1 MKKQIMISI
10 ASGLFIMASAMTSF
24 AANSNTGWTSDGDT
38 WYYLDNSGNRVTD
51 CWKPSGSNYY
61 YLGDNGTLVTN
72 QLVEDNSKNY
82 YVDATGAMVKNTWVA
97 IPVDSSEDEDVTY
110 RWYYFGNDGTAY
122 HQTGS
127 TVQKKKINGKDYA
140 FDSDGK
146 MLFGFVDESGSMVN
160 TNTDP
165 IVDSTYYFGT
175 NDDGAM
181 HTGWLEY
188 TAGLDDSAYDD
199 KSTLWFY
206 YNTSSGKK
214 TVDTTKNIN
223 GKKYAFDTNGAM
235 ISEWNVA
242 TASSTTAASIKYY
255 SKDVDGS
262 LVKNSWVH
270 AIPGED
276 VNAED
281 HDNDEYRWFYTNSSG
296 NAVTN
301 VTKKINGK
309 WYAFADDGIMKYG
322 FISLSDNQVSGSHI
336 ISTYKPEDITVD
348 EIYNISNL
356 FYFSD
361 SQDDGAMK
369 TGSSIKVEL
378 SDDTYTFAFNKNGSA
393 YQGIKNSKL
402 YKNGV
407 LQTAKDEKYKIAN
420 DGNDNYYVVNN
431 SGTILKAGKTG
442 KDDSDCYFAVF
453 GETGD
458 LAKIAKFS
466 GDDASKAASYW
477 AKNGTMDGFDTAN
490 KYNWTQILG

>member
-24 AANSNTGWTSDGDT
+24 AANSNTGWANISDV
-38 WYYLDNSGNRVTD
+38 WYYLDNSGSRVTN

-61 YLGDNGTLVTN
+61 YLGDNGALVTN
-72 QLVEDNSKNY
+72 QLVEDGNKYY
-82 YVDATGAMVKNTWVA
+82 YVDASGAMVKNTWVA
-97 IPVDSSEDEDVTY
+97 IPADDSEEEDVAY
-110 RWYYFGNDGTAY
+110 RWYYFGNDGSAY

-127 TVQKKKINGKDYA
+127 TVQKKKINSKEYA

-160 TNTDP
+160 TNDDP
-165 IVDSTYYFGT
+165 VMNSIYYFGT

-188 TAGLDDSAYDD
+188 TAGVDDSTYDD

-214 TVDTTKNIN
+214 VVDTTKTIN

-242 TASSTTAASIKYY
+242 TATQASIKYY
-255 SKDVDGS
+255 SDDTNGS
-262 LVKNSWVH
+262 LVKNSWVY

-281 HDNDEYRWFYTNSSG
+281 HENDEYRWFYTNSSG
-296 NAVTN
+296 KAITNA
-301 VTKKINGK
+301 TKKINGK
-309 WYAFADDGIMKYG
+309 WYVFAEDGIMKTG
-322 FISLSDNQVSGSHI
+322 LVSLSNNQVSNSHI
-336 ISTYKPEDITVD
+336 VNVYKPEDTTVD
-348 EIYNISNL
+348 QVYGISNL

-361 SQDDGAMK
+361 NEDDGAMK
-369 TGSSIKVEL
+369 TGSNVKIEL
-378 SDDTYTFAFNKNGSA
+378 SDDTYTFGFNKNGSV

-407 LQTAKDEKYKIAN
+407 LQTAKDEKYKIAD
-420 DGNDNYYVVNN
+420 DGNGNYYVVNI
-431 SGTILKAGKTG
+431 SGAILKAGKTG

-453 GETGD
+453 GVTGD
-458 LAKIAKFS
+458 LTKIAKFS

-477 AKNGTMDGFDTAN
+477 AKNGTMDGFDTVN
-490 KYNWTQILG
+490 KYDWTQIIG